1 MLAYRSASLSLF
13 RKLASCDRRTRHPA
27 KSHASVTRGVGSRP
41 TRRRASGA
49 HFRRV
54 AFRFRC
60 PSPRHGPRH
69 VRSTCVRSSPTYPP
83 KHSPRL
89 PPRRPPSPPLPIPVA
104 PRNPRTPG
112 ILRVGAVGFR
122 AGDRGGEGVLG
133 VLRWVLG
140 GGTGSTKLRRARCP
154 AHVERRGIGDEHE
167 YVRHVPGLG
176 GDRRGILLHMQGH
189 QRTTPRL
196 RLYVYHRQC
205 VETEPGT
212 HFSGKKLHFHYPSS
226 GETFFCDLHM
236 CVNCRNSSDYQCLC
250 CPFYSVCHDCLRRVE
265 FVKLGNQNKGLCGYC
280 FNLAISIEKNAADP
294 REKILYDDSDSSE
307 ILFKDYWD
315 LIKDR
320 ERLTLADLQIAGGH
334 LDRGVNY
341 KHEEDSEKFPDEDR
355 KSDEDFLGDGDDKEQ
370 AFAFDSTSKPEK
382 IKTSI
387 KRKRSKKKTY
397 VGWGTEELIGFL
409 SCFGKDTKEPLDE
422 AEVVGVVKEYIKQ
435 KDLFL
440 RDKKKYFQCDDKLRP
455 LFTRRKV
462 KYNMLY
468 SKLRMHLAA
477 NADSEDEYDDGSED
491 NNGPVMKKKLQT
503 NLELNIAKKVSERN
517 KRCFASL
524 IQHNINLLYLRRSL
538 VITFLSDL
546 DTFQQKVVG
555 CFVRV
560 KTKDHSYIF
569 HKVTE
574 PLQLG
579 LVTGIKNSKEKYKVK
594 DKGKD
599 ISTDVFLCV
608 VGFLDDVKIS
618 SLSDEDIGEDEYNG
632 LIHLA
637 EKGLLKRPTVG
648 EFEEKVAAVHT
659 DIVNNLLSTP
669 AEQQRRLTEIPEI
682 IADAED
688 EKETEARITAGN
700 SCVVNRG
707 KKRERASCLVD
718 MDESSKGVAECAAE
732 YFGVQKEKPPEGV
745 TEQAVNAF
753 NIPNE
758 ESSKGVADQIAD
770 SLRVHGE
777 ESTEGAAE
785 KMADSYSLSLLNEEP
800 SEVAS
805 KQGDATREVAS
816 EAGEALSSGLTPD
829 SVLHSPVYKAQDGSK
844 TEAIDISKDES
855 NHSKRN
861 KGGNIPVREVI
872 NLDTSDDDDEDL
884 HAPERETVHPPG
896 AMNGGDLDME
906 RPESALHARGAMN
919 GVHLGLREAAPATV
933 NGMSRNTSLWH
944 YLDPQGETQ
953 GPFKLIQLWEWR
965 KGGFFD
971 EGFKVWRSG
980 QTKEHAIFLR
990 DAFRVNL

>member
-13 RKLASCDRRTRHPA
+13 RKLATEGPGIQPRATRQSREALALGRLAGALLEPISGESPSVSGAPPLATARVTCAVRASAPLPPTLPNTLPDSHLAVRRRRRFPFPSPHEIL
-27 KSHASVTRGVGSRP
+27 V
-41 TRRRASGA
+41 RRASSASARWDSGRGTGEA
-49 HFRRV
+49 RESLGFCGGFWAGGRVRPSSAARAARRTWRGGES
-54 AFRFRC
+54 AM
-60 PSPRHGPRH
+60 ST
-69 VRSTCVRSSPTYPP
+69 STCVTCRAWEEIAEEFCFICKDTSG
-83 KHSPRL
+83 RL
-89 PPRRPPSPPLPIPVA
+89 
-104 PRNPRTPG
+104 
-112 ILRVGAVGFR
+112 
-122 AGDRGGEGVLG
+122 
-133 VLRWVLG
+133 
-140 GGTGSTKLRRARCP
+140 
-154 AHVERRGIGDEHE
+154 HVCDFMNC
-167 YVRHVPGLG
+167 LK
-176 GDRRGILLHMQGH
+176 
-189 QRTTPRL
+189 
-196 RLYVYHRQC
+196 VYHRQC

-491 NNGPVMKKKLQT
+491 NNGPVMKKILQT

-872 NLDTSDDDDEDL
+872 NLDTSDDDDEEDL
-884 HAPERETVHPPG
+884 HAQNVKRCI
-896 AMNGGDLDME
+896 L
-906 RPESALHARGAMN
+906 
-919 GVHLGLREAAPATV
+919 
-933 NGMSRNTSLWH
+933 
-944 YLDPQGETQ
+944 Q
-953 GPFKLIQLWEWR
+953 GP
-965 KGGFFD
+965 
-971 EGFKVWRSG
+971 
-980 QTKEHAIFLR
+980 
-990 DAFRVNL
+990 